1 MNLPEGVHYR
11 ANGKVLCGTGGDC
24 LIQVPAGYSHNKVVI
39 QHGLV
44 PYLSGD
50 WCDWAALHASVLGA
64 GAPQSAPAFAAAWD
78 GAFRI
83 EVVPEIYRV
92 DLNGERL
99 HPFLFASRVDRFPAK
114 APVSPVERIYEF
126 QTFGMAAIDS
136 ANGFLDLWLAKPGD
150 KVLMPARAYCAL
162 YGLGETLITLELGC
176 ADPLPE
182 PDGEWMRCLEESG
195 PPLLAWCDREQVVF
209 VLNRLHVNSQ
219 AHRFG
224 VRLAAK
230 PAAEIRSVRVSR
242 ATRSALA
249 PFLHRE
255 LTANLD
261 LVARFHSLGLRI
273 HQASPEAILPDD
285 PLRPEK
291 FSTPI
296 YFSGL
301 FKDEPATGSLL
312 RSYLCGDASKSKS
325 SAKSWQGDF
334 KKKLEKKL
342 SAARRLVDL
351 KPDDGLAFTIVI
363 EGTGKW
369 TERVYMPAVHAIA
382 KNAARK
388 ISVFYAN
395 DETWASAPTWLDPPR
410 VRGRKGEKWLTEHY
424 LNKSNPDH
432 RRLYD
437 RLRDLD
443 AVFIVTP
450 DVTHVEIA
458 KHWLGKTPV
467 IFVEKPFDT
476 EADRFRDLLYSMAL
490 SEVDGDYKTAVVGI
504 DHYLMRL
511 TPLLNYLDTLLAAL
525 GGGLAGV
532 AFEMT
537 EENPIEPGR
546 ERTLSLGLGMDLLP
560 HFASLLL
567 LLGPLTAMDL
577 VRVLCAI
584 QYVPLDRSK
593 FDNET
598 ALAGRCRIE
607 DYGGRSL
614 EASFCAGKSIVQ
626 PSKRFRLTGQSGN
639 DVIVDFAQNT
649 VDCAGV
655 RLGSPI
661 LKSEM
666 AYVALMSDLYARR
679 NTILSTCLNVS
690 DGEQVVRFLDAMWR
704 GTQWIKRNRGLE
716 RVPQGTG
723 ICHRVSG
730 ASK

>member
-1 MNLPEGVHYR
+1 MNLPEGVQYR
-11 ANGKVLCGTGGDC
+11 ANGKVLCGTGDDC
-24 LIQVPAGYSHNKVVI
+24 LIQVPAAYRHNEVTI
-39 QHGLV
+39 RDGLV

-50 WCDWAALHASVLGA
+50 WCDWATLHASVLGA
-64 GAPQSAPAFAAAWD
+64 GGPQSAPACATAWD

-92 DLNGERL
+92 DQNGERV
-99 HPFLFASRVDRFPAK
+99 HPVLFGARVGRLPTK
-114 APVSPVERIYEF
+114 APASPVERIYEF

-136 ANGFLDLWLAKPGD
+136 AKGFLDLWITKPGD
-150 KVLMPARAYCAL
+150 KVLVPARAYCAL
-162 YGLGETLITLELGC
+162 YGMGETLITLELGC
-176 ADPLPE
+176 AGPALE
-182 PDGEWMRCLEESG
+182 PDTEWQGCLKESG
-195 PPLLAWCDREQVVF
+195 PPLLAYCDREEVVF

-230 PAAEIRSVRVSR
+230 PAPETRSVRVSR

-261 LVARFHSLGLRI
+261 LVARFHSLALRI
-273 HQASPEAILPDD
+273 HQASPEAILPED
-285 PLRPEK
+285 PLHPEK

-301 FKDEPATGSLL
+301 LKEEPASGSLL
-312 RSYLCGDASKSKS
+312 RSYLCGDTSKSKP

-334 KKKLEKKL
+334 KKKLEKRL
-342 SAARRLVDL
+342 AAARRLVQL
-351 KPDDGLAFTIVI
+351 KAEGRLPFNIVI

-369 TERVYMPAVHAIA
+369 TERVYMPAVRAIA
-382 KNAARK
+382 EKATRK
-388 ISVFYAN
+388 INVFYAN
-395 DETWASAPTWLDPPR
+395 DETWASAPDWGKSLR
-410 VRGRKGEKWLTEHY
+410 IRGKKNEKWLTELY
-424 LNKSNPDH
+424 LNKSNLDH
-432 RRLYD
+432 HRAYD

-467 IFVEKPFDT
+467 IFIEKPFDT

-490 SEVDGDYKTAVVGI
+490 SEVDGAYKTAVVGI

-511 TPLLNYLDTLLAAL
+511 SPLLNYLGPILAAL
-525 GGGLAGV
+525 GDGLAGV

-537 EENPIEPGR
+537 EENPIEAGR

-560 HFASLLL
+560 HFAALLL
-567 LLGPLTAMDL
+567 LLGPLTMMDL
-577 VRVLCAI
+577 VRVLCAV

-598 ALAGRCRIE
+598 ALAGCCRIQ
-607 DYGGRSL
+607 DYGGAAF
-614 EASFCAGKSIVQ
+614 EASFCAGKSVVP
-626 PSKRFRLTGQSGN
+626 PSKRFRLVGKSGK
-639 DVIVDFAQNT
+639 DVLVDFAQNT

-666 AYVALMSDLYARR
+666 AYAALMSDLYTRQ

-704 GTQWIKRNRGLE
+704 GTQWIKRNRGLD

-723 ICHRVSG
+723 ICHCVSG
-730 ASK
+730 ANT